1 MMMRLCQIEEGV
13 SQAKKNAD
21 TNIQINRES
30 EQSLNELLKQIE
42 KMQKEEGIPEYN
54 GNRDQLSKQVEE
66 FEKMLDEETERMKNN
81 L

>member
-1 MMMRLCQIEEGV
+1 MHDNFDAMMMRLCQIEEGV

-42 KMQKEEGIPEYN
+42 KM
-54 GNRDQLSKQVEE
+54 
-66 FEKMLDEETERMKNN
+66 
-81 L
+81 